1 MPDRFLEKY
10 MAIINGK
17 TVDELRGA
25 SIDLL
30 RVIDNLY
37 DKMWAEFVT
46 QKTPTYDNLA
56 GTYEELWCN
65 CRNKVIVSSDS
76 KDKSYAFHAALG
88 AQSYL
93 DEMAAH
99 VGTPKFDL
107 MQYFDSD
114 NLQAFKIAFL
124 QAMDEY
130 LAEYDK
136 VGRKVER
143 FDTFELLYA
152 KYMNFL

>member
-30 RVIDNLY
+30 REIDNLH
-37 DKMWAEFVT
+37 DKMWAEFVI
-46 QKTPTYDNLA
+46 QKAPTYDNLA

-65 CRNKVIVSSDS
+65 YRNKVIVSSDS
-76 KDKSYAFHAALG
+76 KNKSYAFHTALG

-93 DEMAAH
+93 DEIS
-99 VGTPKFDL
+99 TI
-107 MQYFDSD
+107 
-114 NLQAFKIAFL
+114 KI
-124 QAMDEY
+124 
-130 LAEYDK
+130 
-136 VGRKVER
+136 
-143 FDTFELLYA
+143 
-152 KYMNFL
+152 